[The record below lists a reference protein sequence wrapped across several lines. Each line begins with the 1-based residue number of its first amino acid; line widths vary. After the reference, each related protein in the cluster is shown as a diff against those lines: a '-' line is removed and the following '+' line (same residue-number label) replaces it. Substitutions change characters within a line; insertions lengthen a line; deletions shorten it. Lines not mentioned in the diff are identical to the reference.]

1 MSKKNIDPMIEFVD
15 EVTNIIMDFLRD
27 SHGIDPD
34 SDLDDMLYTYVHTYI
49 KRMVHH
55 TTTVIHHS

>member
-1 MSKKNIDPMIEFVD
+1 
-15 EVTNIIMDFLRD
+15 MDFLRD